1 MGQMS
6 SLGFPGCSL
15 GLLGG
20 LLGLLG
26 GSLGM
31 VGGLL
36 DVPWGSFL
44 GGPMV
49 LVGALVAFGGRLGI
63 FRGFLGSSWV
73 PWAPSLDRHQRH
85 EQSKVPLI
93 VENPDPVEG
102 VGGKVNPS
110 LRGCFRY
117 L

>member
-36 DVPWGSFL
+36 DAPWGSFF

-49 LVGALVAFGGRLGI
+49 LVGDLVAFGVFAIHEPSRL
-63 FRGFLGSSWV
+63 
-73 PWAPSLDRHQRH
+73 P
-85 EQSKVPLI
+85 
-93 VENPDPVEG
+93 
-102 VGGKVNPS
+102 
-110 LRGCFRY
+110 
-117 L
+117 

>member
-36 DVPWGSFL
+36 DAPWGSE
-44 GGPMV
+44 GGIS
-49 LVGALVAFGGRLGI
+49 R
-63 FRGFLGSSWV
+63 FRV
-73 PWAPSLDRHQRH
+73 K
-85 EQSKVPLI
+85 SKLLELNGNAQI
-93 VENPDPVEG
+93 
-102 VGGKVNPS
+102 
-110 LRGCFRY
+110 
-117 L
+117 